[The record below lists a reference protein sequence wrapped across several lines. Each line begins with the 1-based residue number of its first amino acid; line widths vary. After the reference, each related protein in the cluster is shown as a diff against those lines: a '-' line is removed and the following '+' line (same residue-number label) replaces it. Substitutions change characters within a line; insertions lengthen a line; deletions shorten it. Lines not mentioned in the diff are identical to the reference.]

1 MHNREYRGNAFK
13 KNYTKTLFE
22 LFCEVLYI
30 VNYKICFNLNEKT
43 K

>member
-1 MHNREYRGNAFK
+1 MHNREYRGNALK
-13 KNYTKTLFE
+13 KITLKLSE
-22 LFCEVLYI
+22 LFCEVFYI